1 MQMLRILA
9 VAGSLLAA
17 ACDAPEPRPL
27 PEAADLPFRGTKP
40 LSPMGKV
47 DFTMPAASGES
58 YDFHR
63 ETEGRVALLFFGYTY
78 CPDICAIHMAT
89 LARALEGLEP
99 EERAR
104 VEVVFVTV
112 DPERDTPQRLRGW
125 LDAFDSTFVGVRG
138 STEEIEEALAYYRYP
153 PPERSDD
160 GQVYTVGHP
169 ALIYAFTPDGLG
181 RVMYGPETS
190 RQEWLHDLR
199 MMLGYPWEA
208 WEEDGSDGLSEAAGG
223 DSAGRGEGAGGGSDD
238 RAPHGADPGE
248 GAGVPGDAGAGAV
261 LGVAGGVEVLDAYAP
276 APADGGRTAVY
287 LTLRNTGP
295 GADTLRALATPAAN
309 SASLHDMRTD
319 GSGMMRMVP
328 IEGVPVP
335 AGESVMLAPGRRH
348 GMLEGIGAGRMDP
361 GDTIRATLTFARG
374 GEVTVPVRVV
384 SYDALGG

>member
-1 MQMLRILA
+1 
-9 VAGSLLAA
+9 
-17 ACDAPEPRPL
+17 
-27 PEAADLPFRGTKP
+27 
-40 LSPMGKV
+40 MGKV
-47 DFTMPAASGES
+47 DFTMPAASGEP
-58 YDFHR
+58 YDFHA
-63 ETEGRVALLFFGYTY
+63 ETEGRIALLFFGYTY

-112 DPERDTPQRLRGW
+112 DPERDTPERLRSW

-138 STEEIEEALAYYRYP
+138 SMEEIEEALAYYRYP
-153 PPERSDD
+153 PPERSAD

-199 MMLGYPWEA
+199 MMLGYPWKV
-208 WEEDGSDGLSEAAGG
+208 WEEDGV
-223 DSAGRGEGAGGGSDD
+223 EGAAEPSADGGG
-238 RAPHGADPGE
+238 AA
-248 GAGVPGDAGAGAV
+248 AAVPGASDDAGAGTV
-261 LGVAGGVEVLDAYAP
+261 LGVAGSVQVLDAYAP
-276 APADGGRTAVY
+276 APADGARTAVY

-295 GADTLRALATPAAN
+295 GADTLRALATPAAA

-335 AGESVMLAPGRRH
+335 AGASVMLAPGRRH